1 MENPGPL
8 PDDGVGGAGL
18 HLQLREGIKGCNL
31 AGQWWRCDT
40 LEDSRNYMELHQLTS
55 LDIIEFHVTLFSIIQ
70 HYLPS
75 FKVKL
80 IGFSSVFKSFFSPI
94 PTIFSADFMPQGKT
108 QPKCPI
114 NHGKIMGKNGKFIGQ

>member
-80 IGFSSVFKSFFSPI
+80 IGFSSVFKIFFFLPSPRFFQLI
-94 PTIFSADFMPQGKT
+94 SC
-108 QPKCPI
+108 PKGRPSQ
-114 NHGKIMGKNGKFIGQ
+114 NAL